1 MRVWL
6 ATVGTFLT
14 GKVLP
19 AAIIAAVGILLIQ
32 LVQKWTK
39 RLLEHS
45 RLEKA
50 AYSLILSVVRV
61 ALYLILGL
69 VLASK
74 LGIDTSSVVA
84 LVSVLTLAVS
94 LSVQNALSNVIS
106 GFMLLYNKPFKT
118 GDYVE
123 VAGQGGTVQEIGLSY
138 TRLATPDNKHVSIP
152 NSTVTAGQIVNFTE
166 LGTRRVDISVS
177 AAYTAAVEDV
187 LAALREAAQVETA
200 LAEPAAFSAVESYDE
215 SAIRYKLQFW
225 CKAED
230 YWTALFAANQKI
242 KAVFDEKGIE
252 MTYPHL
258 NVHLDR
264 ASN

>member
-6 ATVGTFLT
+6 AAVGAFLT
-14 GKVLP
+14 GKILP
-19 AAIIAAVGILLIQ
+19 AVIIAAVGILLIQ
-32 LVQKWTK
+32 LALKWTK
-39 RLLEHS
+39 QLLEHS

-61 ALYLILGL
+61 ALYLILAL
-69 VLASK
+69 ILASK
-74 LGIDTSSVVA
+74 LGIDTTSVVA

-123 VAGQGGTVQEIGLSY
+123 VAGQGGTVQEIGLTY
-138 TRLATPDNKHVSIP
+138 TRLATPDNKRVSIP
-152 NSTVTAGQIVNFTE
+152 NSAVTAGQIVNFTE
-166 LGTRRVDISVS
+166 LGTRRVDISIS
-177 AAYTAAVEDV
+177 AAYTAPVENV

-200 LAEPAAFSAVESYDE
+200 LDEPAAFSAVESYDD

-225 CKAED
+225 CKADD

-258 NVHLDR
+258 NVHLDG